1 MAVHIVAE
9 RPGLTRGVLFVHS
22 SPRALCPHLEWA
34 VSDVLG
40 SRVSLD
46 WLPQPV
52 LPGQVRGEI
61 SWQSKSGTA
70 ARITSALRQF
80 KTVRYEVAE
89 EPSRSGE
96 GERFAV
102 TPSLGVFRATM
113 GPHGDIMIHEDR
125 LRAVVMSAG
134 EDLAGVRD
142 GIHAIIPNAAVRKD
156 VDLDSIRLPYET
168 AGIAEKREM
177 TVFLLHALFIVLVA
191 ILIHTTTALEV
202 RDQLNAMRARI
213 VDGEKGPLAVAVEQD
228 E

>member
-61 SWQSKSGTA
+61 SWQAKSGTA

-89 EPSRSGE
+89 EPSRAGE

-113 GPHGDIMIHEDR
+113 GPHGDIMIHEER
-125 LRAVVMSAG
+125 LRAVLNAG
-134 EDLAGVRD
+134 GADAKALRD
-142 GIHAIIPNAAVRKD
+142 GLDTILGTAWDAELEPFRRAADGVPVRW
-156 VDLDSIRLPYET
+156 
-168 AGIAEKREM
+168 
-177 TVFLLHALFIVLVA
+177 LHQVV
-191 ILIHTTTALEV
+191 
-202 RDQLNAMRARI
+202 
-213 VDGEKGPLAVAVEQD
+213 
-228 E
+228 